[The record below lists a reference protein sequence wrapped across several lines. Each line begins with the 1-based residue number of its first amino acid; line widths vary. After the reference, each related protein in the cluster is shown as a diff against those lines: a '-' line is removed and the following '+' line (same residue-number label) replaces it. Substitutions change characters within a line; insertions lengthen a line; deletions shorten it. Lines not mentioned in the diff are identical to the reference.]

1 MFVDVENRTIH
12 KGWDR
17 TNVPCQMAH
26 PEQQVVD
33 ELLEAQL
40 EAEAE
45 IAYNAS
51 IEFRALY
58 DFAKFEE
65 QQEGGIDD

>member
-1 MFVDVENRTIH
+1 MFIDVENRMIH
-12 KGWDR
+12 KCR
-17 TNVPCQMAH
+17 NITNIPCQMAH

-45 IAYNAS
+45 LAYNAS

-65 QQEGGIDD
+65 QTGGRIR

>member
-17 TNVPCQMAH
+17 TNVPRQMAH
-26 PEQQVVD
+26 HEQQVVD

-40 EAEAE
+40 EAKAE

-51 IEFRALY
+51 IEFNALY
-58 DFAKFEE
+58 DFAKLEE
-65 QQEGGIDD
+65 QRREV

>member
-1 MFVDVENRTIH
+1 
-12 KGWDR
+12 
-17 TNVPCQMAH
+17 MAH

-40 EAEAE
+40 EVEAE
-45 IAYNAS
+45 LAYNAS
-51 IEFRALY
+51 IEFKALY

>member
-1 MFVDVENRTIH
+1 MFVDVENNKIH
-12 KGWDR
+12 KNWDR

-26 PEQQVVD
+26 PEKQVVD

-45 IAYNAS
+45 LAYNAS

-65 QQEGGIDD
+65 QTGGRHR